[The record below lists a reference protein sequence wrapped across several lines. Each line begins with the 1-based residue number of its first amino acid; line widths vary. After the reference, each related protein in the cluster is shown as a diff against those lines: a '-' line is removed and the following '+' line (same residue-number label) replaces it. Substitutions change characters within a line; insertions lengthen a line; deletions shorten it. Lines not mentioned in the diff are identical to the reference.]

1 MAIAKEI
8 KEQIKKDYQ
17 QHESDTGSVEVQVAL
32 LTRRIND
39 ITAHLQQFKKDHH
52 SRRSLLI
59 MVGHRR
65 GLLDYLKKKDY
76 DRYQTLI
83 QKLNIRR

>member
-1 MAIAKEI
+1 MSLTKES
-8 KEQIKKDYQ
+8 KEQIKKEFQ
-17 QHESDTGSVEVQVAL
+17 LHEKDTGSVEVQVAL

-65 GLLDYLKKKDY
+65 ALLDYLKKRDY
-76 DRYQTLI
+76 ERYQTLI
-83 QKLNIRR
+83 KKLKIRR

>member
-1 MAIAKEI
+1 MSLTKEV
-8 KEQIKKDYQ
+8 KDQVKNEFQ
-17 QHESDTGSVEVQVAL
+17 QHPTDTGSVEVQVAL

-39 ITAHLQQFKKDHH
+39 VTAHLQQYKKDHH

-65 GLLDYLKKKDY
+65 ALLDYLKKKDFE
-76 DRYQTLI
+76 RYQALI
-83 QKLNIRR
+83 KKLNIRR

>member
-1 MAIAKEI
+1 MAITKEI
-8 KEQIKKDYQ
+8 KEQIKKEHQ
-17 QHESDTGSVEVQVAL
+17 LHESDTGSVEVQVAL

-59 MVGHRR
+59 MVGQRR

-76 DRYQTLI
+76 DRYQALI